1 MKETL
6 VEKIKKADKFLE
18 QPDIDLDPDFKKRLI
33 EYQESCFIT
42 HCKEDTLAYD
52 VASGKESYVELIKP
66 IEEKYNSFW
75 KKILVPR
82 TDGTFDNKVRRVIE
96 SMNNVGL
103 EYINPEKFT
112 TDRKRRQNKN
122 ILLISA
128 GTGLFTAAIP
138 KLIEWS
144 YTANYNNSGNLFVPI
159 IAAGTMYLG
168 NKLFVYAGTNLEYL
182 QESAQKTDKF
192 LTRHYLKLSPT

>member
-33 EYQESCFIT
+33 EYQKSCFIT

-96 SMNNVGL
+96 SMNNVGVN
-103 EYINPEKFT
+103 YINPERFT
-112 TDRKRRQNKN
+112 IDGRRRNNKSH
-122 ILLISA
+122 LLISG
-128 GTGLFTAAIP
+128 GTGLFTAAMP

-144 YTANYNNSGNLFVPI
+144 STADYNNPGNLFVPI
-159 IAAGTMYLG
+159 IATVAMYIG
-168 NKLFVYAGTNLEYL
+168 CKLKVYFYTNLEYL
-182 QESAQKTDKF
+182 QEFAQDTDKF
-192 LTRHYLKLSPT
+192 LRQYYIKLPLS

>member
-1 MKETL
+1 MQETL
-6 VEKIKKADKFLE
+6 VEIVGELEKFKNLGKKFEYDLDEKKLRDTEIKKLRKF
-18 QPDIDLDPDFKKRLI
+18 
-33 EYQESCFIT
+33 YQKNSLV
-42 HCKEDTLAYD
+42 CK
-52 VASGKESYVELIKP
+52 VAEGKESYVKLIKP

-75 KKILVPR
+75 KKICVPKI
-82 TDGTFDNKVRRVIE
+82 DEPFDNEVRRVIE